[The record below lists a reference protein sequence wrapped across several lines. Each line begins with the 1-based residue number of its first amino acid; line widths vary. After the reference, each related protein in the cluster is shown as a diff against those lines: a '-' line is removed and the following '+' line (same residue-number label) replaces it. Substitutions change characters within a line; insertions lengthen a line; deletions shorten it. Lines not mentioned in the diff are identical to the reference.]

1 MKIYNAR
8 IFAMSSAFALA
19 LAGGA
24 AHAVGLADNYA
35 QGYYID
41 TDQFDDGFGLAAS
54 FMATP
59 EARLFA
65 EFNSLDNIDTFRL
78 GAGWV
83 IPLDEQV
90 GFEAGASYLDSDFDD
105 GFGVHGTARF
115 NATPEFNL
123 AGRLEYQDV
132 GDDDDIAFSVA
143 ADFRFIPEASA
154 FAQFETFDDGDNDTV
169 KVGARYF
176 F

>member
-1 MKIYNAR
+1 MKIYNTR
-8 IFAMSSAFALA
+8 VFAMSSAFALA

-24 AHAVGLADNYA
+24 AQAVGPAADYV
-35 QGYYID
+35 QGHYID
-41 TDQFDDGFGLAAS
+41 TDQTDDGFGIAGS
-54 FMATP
+54 FLATP
-59 EARLFA
+59 DVRLFG

-83 IPLDEQV
+83 IPVDEQF

-105 GFGVHGTARF
+105 GFGVHGMARF
-115 NATPEFNL
+115 NATPEFTL

-132 GDDDDIAFSVA
+132 GDDDDIAVTVG
-143 ADFRFIPEASA
+143 ADYRFMPELSG
-154 FAQFETFDDGDNDTV
+154 FAQFETFDDGDNDAV